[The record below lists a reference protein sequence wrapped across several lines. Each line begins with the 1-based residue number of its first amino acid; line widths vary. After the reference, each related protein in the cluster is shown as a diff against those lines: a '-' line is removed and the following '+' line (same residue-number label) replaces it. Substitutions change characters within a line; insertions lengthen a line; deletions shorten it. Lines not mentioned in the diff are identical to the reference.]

1 MLSLID
7 GVLHQPLDLRAYR
20 IHQFTNLCCSY
31 VGDRTCNLSI
41 IRWTL
46 YRILIIVQEKKYILF
61 VFNTGGGSSHLNSS
75 SGLDSDIPPSHGGSI
90 LSGRSHS
97 IVNSP
102 QDYPHE
108 CYSRPGNHYPVMFK
122 MVIVVVN
129 RIFTVN
135 SHLTSNIYAVRQ
147 LFLGN
152 RQSDI

>member
-1 MLSLID
+1 MLNLID
-7 GVLHQPLDLRAYR
+7 GVLHQPSDLRAYR

-61 VFNTGGGSSHLNSS
+61 VFNTGGGSSYLNWS

-97 IVNSP
+97 IVNSAQGRLSTRMLLKTWKP
-102 QDYPHE
+102 LSCHVQNGD
-108 CYSRPGNHYPVMFK
+108 SSGK
-122 MVIVVVN
+122 
-129 RIFTVN
+129 
-135 SHLTSNIYAVRQ
+135 
-147 LFLGN
+147 
-152 RQSDI
+152 SDIYCK